1 MTMTREEATA
11 AGWGFGIR
19 LRLQGLYNLEAGK
32 FTGDANERMVQAIVG
47 GVSAEGLDE
56 ELLKA
61 VTAIERYPQAEP
73 RLKMYAEIVHE
84 LARMHREGFRLT
96 EVSVL
101 AAIANEAV
109 RLHATQDAF
118 ALAPPNKDPGASP

>member
-11 AGWGFGIR
+11 AGWTF
-19 LRLQGLYNLEAGK
+19 
-32 FTGDANERMVQAIVG
+32 G
-47 GVSAEGLDE
+47 GVLCKIDNREAAKWDAARKRMIQISICGDSPEGMDE
-56 ELLKA
+56 ELLAA
-61 VTAIERYPQAEP
+61 VTAIERYAQTEP

-118 ALAPPNKDPGASP
+118 AQAPPNKDPGASP